1 VHQGIECKTHFL
13 AISYEFI
20 HFDLGTAMYRISLK
34 TISIFF
40 TLILPA
46 FAQNPSPPLFND
58 LNAAARESYA
68 AARALALK
76 SDQPVF
82 LVTDTVTLI
91 RGEDLGSLPYTP
103 SQYQYLKSISHLPL
117 GVFSASIGLLEN
129 PMDKS
134 WMDRLRILLNELNSA
149 QADLSKASFTELQR
163 VRQQNILSLSRTH
176 LDAILMSGN
185 TNIAS
190 INHYSRTL
198 APLLLAN
205 AADAANVQIE
215 ALDQAVRELSKKLKP
230 GEFEKAIAVITGP
243 KAPREGNLQFQYFV
257 YAFGTGSAG
266 TRVLYM
272 ESVFDR
278 EAALGILRTV
288 LNDRVASQ
296 AFFGETYRL
305 ERDLMADGAT
315 VELMRRFGNLG
326 NQPSLP
332 VK

>member
-1 VHQGIECKTHFL
+1 
-13 AISYEFI
+13 
-20 HFDLGTAMYRISLK
+20 MYIISLK

-40 TLILPA
+40 ALILPA
-46 FAQNPSPPLFND
+46 FAQNSTPPLFND

-68 AARALALK
+68 ASRALALK

-91 RGEDLGSLPYTP
+91 RGEDLGSQPYKP
-103 SQYQYLKSISHLPL
+103 ALYHELKSISHLPL
-117 GVFSASIGLLEN
+117 GAYSASLGLLEN
-129 PMDKS
+129 PTDKR
-134 WMDRLRILLNELNSA
+134 WMDRLRMLLNQLNIA
-149 QADLSKASFTELQR
+149 QADLPKASFTDLQR
-163 VRQQNILSLSRTH
+163 VRQENILSLSRAY
-176 LDAILMSGN
+176 LADILMRESAD
-185 TNIAS
+185 IAS
-190 INHYSRTL
+190 INLYSRTL

-230 GEFEKAIAVITGP
+230 GEFKKAIAVITGP
-243 KAPREGNLQFQYFV
+243 KTPREGNLQFQYFV
-257 YAFGTGSAG
+257 YAFGAGSAG

-272 ESVFDR
+272 ESIFDR
-278 EAALGILRTV
+278 EAALGVLRTV

-315 VELMRRFGNLG
+315 VELMRRFGHLG
-326 NQPSLP
+326 NQPRSL

>member
-1 VHQGIECKTHFL
+1 
-13 AISYEFI
+13 
-20 HFDLGTAMYRISLK
+20 M
-34 TISIFF
+34 
-40 TLILPA
+40 ILPA
-46 FAQNPSPPLFND
+46 FAQNSTPPLFTD

-68 AARALALK
+68 ASRALALK

-91 RGEDLGSLPYTP
+91 RGDDLGSQPYKP
-103 SQYQYLKSISHLPL
+103 ALYHELKSISHLPL
-117 GVFSASIGLLEN
+117 GAYSASLGLLEN
-129 PMDKS
+129 PTDKR
-134 WMDRLRILLNELNSA
+134 WMDRLRMLLNQLNIA
-149 QADLSKASFTELQR
+149 QADLPKASFTDLQR
-163 VRQQNILSLSRTH
+163 VRQENILSLSRAY
-176 LDAILMSGN
+176 LADILMRESAD
-185 TNIAS
+185 IAS
-190 INHYSRTL
+190 INLYSRTL

-230 GEFEKAIAVITGP
+230 GEFEKAMAVIAGP
-243 KAPREGNLQFQYFV
+243 KTPREGNLQFQYFV
-257 YAFGTGSAG
+257 FAFGAGSAG

-272 ESVFDR
+272 ESIFDR
-278 EAALGILRTV
+278 EAALGVLRTV

-315 VELMRRFGNLG
+315 VELMRRFGHLG
-326 NQPSLP
+326 NQPRSL

>member
-1 VHQGIECKTHFL
+1 
-13 AISYEFI
+13 
-20 HFDLGTAMYRISLK
+20 MYIISLK

-40 TLILPA
+40 ALILPA
-46 FAQNPSPPLFND
+46 FAQNSTPPLFND

-68 AARALALK
+68 ASRALALK

-91 RGEDLGSLPYTP
+91 RGEDLGSQPYKP
-103 SQYQYLKSISHLPL
+103 ALYHELKSISHLPL
-117 GVFSASIGLLEN
+117 GAYSASLGLLEN
-129 PMDKS
+129 PTDKR
-134 WMDRLRILLNELNSA
+134 WMDRLRMLLNQLNIA
-149 QADLSKASFTELQR
+149 QADLPKASFTDLQR
-163 VRQQNILSLSRTH
+163 VRQENILSLSRAY
-176 LDAILMSGN
+176 LADILMRESAD
-185 TNIAS
+185 IAS
-190 INHYSRTL
+190 INLYSRTL

-230 GEFEKAIAVITGP
+230 GEFEKAMAVIAGP
-243 KAPREGNLQFQYFV
+243 KTPREGNLQFQYFV
-257 YAFGTGSAG
+257 FAFGAGSAG

-272 ESVFDR
+272 ESIFDR
-278 EAALGILRTV
+278 EAALGVLRTV

-315 VELMRRFGNLG
+315 VELMRRFGHLG
-326 NQPSLP
+326 NQPRSL

>member
-1 VHQGIECKTHFL
+1 MILYK
-13 AISYEFI
+13 FI
-20 HFDLGTAMYRISLK
+20 YSDVGAAMYKIPLK

-40 TLILPA
+40 SLILPA
-46 FAQNPSPPLFND
+46 FAQNPTPHLFND
-58 LNAAARESYA
+58 LNAAARDTYSA
-68 AARALALK
+68 SRALALK

-91 RGEDLGSLPYTP
+91 RGEDLGSLTYTP
-103 SQYQYLKSISHLPL
+103 PLYQYLKSISHLPL
-117 GVFSASIGLLEN
+117 GAYSASIRLLEN
-129 PMDKS
+129 PTDKR
-134 WMDRLRILLNELNSA
+134 WMDRLRMLRNELNNA
-149 QADLSKASFTELQR
+149 QRDLPKASFTELQR
-163 VRQQNILSLSRTH
+163 VRQQNILSLSRAY
-176 LDAILMSGN
+176 LDAILMRGN
-185 TNIAS
+185 TDIVS
-190 INHYSRTL
+190 INLYSRSL

-243 KAPREGNLQFQYFV
+243 KTPREGNLQFQYFV
-257 YAFGTGSAG
+257 YAFGAGSAD

-272 ESVFDR
+272 ESIFDR
-278 EAALGILRTV
+278 EAALGVLRTV

-315 VELMRRFGNLG
+315 VELMRRFGYLG
-326 NQPSLP
+326 NQPSSLL
-332 VK
+332 K

>member
-1 VHQGIECKTHFL
+1 
-13 AISYEFI
+13 
-20 HFDLGTAMYRISLK
+20 MYIISLK

-40 TLILPA
+40 ALILPA
-46 FAQNPSPPLFND
+46 FAQNSTPPLFND

-68 AARALALK
+68 ASRALALK

-91 RGEDLGSLPYTP
+91 RGEDLGSQPYKP
-103 SQYQYLKSISHLPL
+103 ALYHELKSISHLPL
-117 GVFSASIGLLEN
+117 GAYSASLGLLEN
-129 PMDKS
+129 PTDKR
-134 WMDRLRILLNELNSA
+134 WMDRLRMLLNQLNIA
-149 QADLSKASFTELQR
+149 QADLPKASFTDLQR
-163 VRQQNILSLSRTH
+163 VRQENILSLSRAY
-176 LDAILMSGN
+176 LDDILMRESAD
-185 TNIAS
+185 IAS
-190 INHYSRTL
+190 INLYSRTL

-230 GEFEKAIAVITGP
+230 GEFEKAMAVITGP
-243 KAPREGNLQFQYFV
+243 KTPREGNLQFQYFV
-257 YAFGTGSAG
+257 FAFGAGSAG

-272 ESVFDR
+272 ESIFDR
-278 EAALGILRTV
+278 EAALGVLRTV

-315 VELMRRFGNLG
+315 VELMRRFGHLG
-326 NQPSLP
+326 NQPRSL

>member
-1 VHQGIECKTHFL
+1 MHQVIECKTHCL
-13 AISYEFI
+13 AISNNFI
-20 HFDLGTAMYRISLK
+20 YFNVGAAMYRIILK

-40 TLILPA
+40 ALVLPA
-46 FAQNPSPPLFND
+46 LAQNPTPPLFGE

-76 SDQPVF
+76 GDQPVF

-91 RGEDLGSLPYTP
+91 RGGDLGTLPYTP
-103 SQYQYLKSISHLPL
+103 PLYDYLKSISHLPL
-117 GVFSASIGLLEN
+117 GTYSASIGLLEN
-129 PMDKS
+129 PTDKR
-134 WMDRLRILLNELNSA
+134 WIDRLRMLLKQLNSA
-149 QADLSKASFTELQR
+149 QADLPKASFTEPQR
-163 VRQQNILSLSRTH
+163 VRQQNILSLSRIY
-176 LDAILMSGN
+176 LDAILMRGSAD
-185 TNIAS
+185 IAS
-190 INHYSRTL
+190 INLYSRTL

-215 ALDQAVRELSKKLKP
+215 GLDQAVRELSKKLKP

-243 KAPREGNLQFQYFV
+243 KTPREGNLQFQYFV
-257 YAFGTGSAG
+257 YAFGFGSAG

-272 ESVFDR
+272 ESIFDR
-278 EAALGILRTV
+278 EAALGVLRTV
-288 LNDRVASQ
+288 LNDRMASQ

-315 VELMRRFGNLG
+315 VELMRRFGYLG
-326 NQPSLP
+326 NQPSSL

>member
-1 VHQGIECKTHFL
+1 
-13 AISYEFI
+13 
-20 HFDLGTAMYRISLK
+20 MYIISLK

-40 TLILPA
+40 ALILPA
-46 FAQNPSPPLFND
+46 FAQNSTPPLFND

-68 AARALALK
+68 ASRALALK

-82 LVTDTVTLI
+82 LLTDTVTLI
-91 RGEDLGSLPYTP
+91 RGEDLGSQPYKP
-103 SQYQYLKSISHLPL
+103 ALYHELKSISHLPL
-117 GVFSASIGLLEN
+117 GAYSASLGLLEN
-129 PMDKS
+129 PTDKR
-134 WMDRLRILLNELNSA
+134 WMDRLRMLLNQLNIA
-149 QADLSKASFTELQR
+149 QADLPKASFTDLQR
-163 VRQQNILSLSRTH
+163 VRQENILSLSRAY
-176 LDAILMSGN
+176 LADILMRESAD
-185 TNIAS
+185 IAS
-190 INHYSRTL
+190 INLYSRTL

-230 GEFEKAIAVITGP
+230 GEFEKAMAVITGP
-243 KAPREGNLQFQYFV
+243 KTPREGNLQFQYFV
-257 YAFGTGSAG
+257 FAFGAGSAG

-272 ESVFDR
+272 ESIFDR
-278 EAALGILRTV
+278 EAALGVLKTV

-315 VELMRRFGNLG
+315 VELMRRFGHLG
-326 NQPSLP
+326 NQPRSL